1 MNINLELSHIKKIN
15 KGYKTLQQLQGF
27 TLIEL
32 VIVIVLVGI
41 LAAVAVPKFASLTT
55 QARQS
60 SASGIAGGLSAAVGI
75 AHAQWL
81 ANGGG
86 TGASITL
93 EGQVIYLST
102 TGWPEDTSGAVTG
115 VATATKC
122 LNVWNALLNSP
133 PPAGSTCTGSCQ
145 YLVTGATSTCTYKD
159 QQGTGAN
166 TITYNISTG
175 QVSGP

>member
-1 MNINLELSHIKKIN
+1 MKITN
-15 KGYKTLQQLQGF
+15 QIYKNRYQLQGF

-32 VIVIVLVGI
+32 VIVIVLIGI
-41 LAAVAVPKFASLTT
+41 LAAVAIPKFASLTT

-60 SASGIAGGLSAAVGI
+60 SSDGVAGGLAAAVGL

-86 TGASITL
+86 TGASVTL

-102 TGWPEDTSGAVTG
+102 NGWPEDTSGSVTG
-115 VATATKC
+115 VATAAKC
-122 LNVWNALLNSP
+122 LNVWNAVLNSP
-133 PPAGSTCTGSCQ
+133 PPAAAGTCTAPCQ
-145 YLVTGATSTCTYKD
+145 YLVTGATTICSYKD

-175 QVSGP
+175 AVVAP